1 MFQLSDYAYDL
12 PGEMIAQAPCKNRS
26 DSRLFHLDRK
36 SGSFAH
42 RQFKDIVDLLR
53 PDDLLVINNTRVIPA
68 RLLGRKET
76 GGKVEVLIIDYAEGM
91 KNLEQTGFFRCDCL
105 VKASKSP
112 KKGSRLFLGKEGEQG
127 IEARVEA
134 VRGVV
139 SEIKFLSRENF
150 LECLKNFG
158 QIPLPPYIKRD
169 GSALNRDDRE
179 DYQTVY
185 AAQEGAV
192 AAPTAGLH
200 FTRDLMEKLGEKGIQ
215 FAPIT
220 LHVGYGTFVPVRVED
235 IRDHQIHSEYFSL
248 SQASADKINAAK
260 SRNRRVVAVGTTSV
274 RTLEYLADE
283 NGRVTAQTGDC
294 NLFIYPGYRFKAV
307 DAVITNFHLSES
319 TLLMLVSAFYTRKGI
334 LAAYEEAKRKNYRF
348 FSYGDAMFIE

>member
-1 MFQLSDYAYDL
+1 
-12 PGEMIAQAPCKNRS
+12 
-26 DSRLFHLDRK
+26 
-36 SGSFAH
+36 
-42 RQFKDIVDLLR
+42 
-53 PDDLLVINNTRVIPA
+53 
-68 RLLGRKET
+68 
-76 GGKVEVLIIDYAEGM
+76 
-91 KNLEQTGFFRCDCL
+91 
-105 VKASKSP
+105 
-112 KKGSRLFLGKEGEQG
+112 
-127 IEARVEA
+127 
-134 VRGVV
+134 
-139 SEIKFLSRENF
+139 
-150 LECLKNFG
+150 
-158 QIPLPPYIKRD
+158 
-169 GSALNRDDRE
+169 
-179 DYQTVY
+179 
-185 AAQEGAV
+185 V

-200 FTRDLMEKLGEKGIQ
+200 FTRDLMAKLSEKGIQ

-260 SRNRRVVAVGTTSV
+260 ARNRRVVAVGTTSV